1 MAPGRKSGC
10 ALLSAGPHCSHLN
23 RMSSTIHGGDDEWSG
38 LAAHRDLKNVTQGIG
53 VQVFIFG
60 GGLKRIEGLVRETQA
75 LLLE

>member
-1 MAPGRKSGC
+1 
-10 ALLSAGPHCSHLN
+10 
-23 RMSSTIHGGDDEWSG
+23 MSSTIHGGDDEWSG